1 MLYGFAKVCRIP
13 QQVFLILS
21 LVCGTNIVI
30 SAEILAL
37 YQIHNAYMLPKLW
50 QHKAPISL
58 LSVVSAADGKRTW
71 QKQEAIIFVAKS
83 SKEKRI
89 PADLSCP
96 L

>member
-21 LVCGTNIVI
+21 LVCGTNIII
-30 SAEILAL
+30 STEILAL

-58 LSVVSAADGKRTW
+58 PSVLLAADGKCIW
-71 QKQEAIIFVAKS
+71 QKQEATVFVAES
-83 SKEKRI
+83 SKKEF
-89 PADLSCP
+89 LHT
-96 L
+96 